1 MLPVWYGLL
10 LWSAC
15 MFSLPAGSAISGAAG
30 DLLAGEYFEFPELS
44 NASVSPDAPWDNQG
58 PPVKGNLAMP
68 SLKEST
74 LLIPGGK

>member
-1 MLPVWYGLL
+1 MWYGLL

-15 MFSLPAGSAISGAAG
+15 MFSLPAGSAISEAAG
-30 DLLAGEYFEFPELS
+30 DPLAGECFEFPELS
-44 NASVSPDAPWDNQG
+44 NASVSLHAPWDNQQ
-58 PPVKGNLAMP
+58 PPVMGNLAMP